1 MKARETYDAEKKE
14 YDKEH
19 KIWKMR
25 MEEAEAKAK
34 AGAQPAGDAQTVPKN
49 RSDSASD

>member
-34 AGAQPAGDAQTVPKN
+34 RALKN
-49 RSDSASD
+49 NPSATTLDFDS